1 MNVPTSYPDRRWQ
14 RVLRSM
20 TLAVAVAGVALL
32 VPGDG
37 QTAGDTPTAQHQ
49 AIQNQITTHDGNQTT
64 QHNALSQK
72 IDDLSTS
79 ADHRGLPQAWDK
91 TLPANNPGGACPAT
105 SSRFTCV
112 MGNAAVRDNETGL
125 VWEQSPLTTSHDWT
139 SARFQCTSRT
149 TGDRKGWRLP
159 SVHEL
164 ASLVDPANSNPA
176 LPTGHPFSNV
186 QSAIYWSATT
196 DAGDPTFAWDVF
208 FDGGGVGDGNKTL
221 TDHVWCV
228 RGAMNADHY

>member
-1 MNVPTSYPDRRWQ
+1 MNVPTSYPDHRWQ
-14 RVLRSM
+14 RVLRSL

-64 QHNALSQK
+64 QHNALSLK
-72 IDDLSTS
+72 IDNLSTG

-91 TLPANNPGGACPAT
+91 TLPANDPGGACPNN

-112 MGNAAVRDNETGL
+112 MSGFAVRDNETGL
-125 VWEQSPLTTSHDWT
+125 VWEQSPSTTATAWS
-139 SARFQCTSRT
+139 SARFQCTGRT
-149 TGDRKGWRLP
+149 TGGRTGWRLP

-164 ASLVDPANSNPA
+164 ASLVDPSVPSPG
-176 LPTGHPFSNV
+176 PTIPSGHPFSNV
-186 QSAIYWSATT
+186 QSFSINWSATT
-196 DAGDPTFAWDVF
+196 EADVPS
-208 FDGGGVGDGNKTL
+208 
-221 TDHVWCV
+221 
-228 RGAMNADHY
+228 GA